1 MLTDTETALIYKGA
15 CVPEQLPHYVESISG
30 QTAHLHEGYVVYTRE
45 TRLTFIGYPVVPDAA
60 DLKTACKTACR
71 RFRPDT
77 LWVIASDLS
86 FLRPSPQSLTSDDY
100 FRLDLPCPPLGKKRA
115 GMIRRAAREV
125 SVSWGTWRPEHE
137 ELVAAFIRARKID
150 AAYAQIFARIPDY
163 LAAAESACLL
173 EARKGAALAAF
184 TVADFG
190 SADYAFYM
198 FHFRSQNDFVPG
210 AGDLLLRALAE
221 TAAQKGKQ
229 ALNLGLGI
237 NEGNRRF
244 KQHWGGVPFLKY
256 MSAAIEPPGARWRAI
271 GRMVREMAE
280 GRHPEKK
287 T

>member
-15 CVPEQLPHYVESISG
+15 CVPEQLPNYVESVSG
-30 QTAHLHEGYVVYTRE
+30 QTAHLQEGYVVYTGE
-45 TRLTFIGYPVVPDAA
+45 TRLTLIGYPAVPDAG
-60 DLKTACKTACR
+60 DLKTACQTACR
-71 RFRPDT
+71 RFRPGT
-77 LWVIASDLS
+77 LSVIAPDLS
-86 FLRPSPQSLTSDDY
+86 FLRPSPQSPASDDY

-125 SVSWGTWRPEHE
+125 SVSRGTWRPEHE

-150 AAYAQIFARIPDY
+150 AAYTQIFARIPDY

-210 AGDLLLRALAE
+210 AGDLLLWTLAE

-237 NEGNRRF
+237 NQGNRRF
-244 KQHWGGVPFLKY
+244 KKHWGGVPFLKY
-256 MSAAIEPPGARWRAI
+256 MSATIEPRGSRWQTI
-271 GRMVREMAE
+271 TRMIREMAA
-280 GRHPEKK
+280 GR
-287 T
+287 